1 MTMKFVTYCL
11 LAVLTGTAALAQ
23 THPPKKPVRKH
34 AVVWHPLA
42 KSVAVQA
49 REEFICVGPLLPP
62 ANDEVVTVEIPDSMK
77 VYTYVEQMP
86 TLNGQN
92 AITASI
98 ASIKQRLVVPPTA
111 PDGRV
116 FVQFEVNRQGVVN
129 HPKIVKSLR
138 ADVDSAVVTATR
150 QLPRFTPGKQ
160 NGRVVRVSLT
170 LLITIPVA
178 KQP

>member
-1 MTMKFVTYCL
+1 MKSTSYCCL
-11 LAVLTGTAALAQ
+11 LVALAGTTALAQ
-23 THPPKKPVRKH
+23 THPQKKLVRKQ
-34 AVVWHPLA
+34 AVVRHPLA
-42 KSVAVQA
+42 TSVAVQT
-49 REEFICVGPLLPP
+49 REEFCVEPLLPP
-62 ANDEVVTVEIPDSMK
+62 AIEEVVTEEIPDSLK

-92 AITASI
+92 AMTASI
-98 ASIKQRLVVPPTA
+98 AAIKQRLVVPQSA

-116 FVQFEVNRQGVVN
+116 FVQFEVNRQGGVN

-160 NGRVVRVSLT
+160 NGRVVRVSFT
-170 LLITIPVA
+170 LPIIIPVA